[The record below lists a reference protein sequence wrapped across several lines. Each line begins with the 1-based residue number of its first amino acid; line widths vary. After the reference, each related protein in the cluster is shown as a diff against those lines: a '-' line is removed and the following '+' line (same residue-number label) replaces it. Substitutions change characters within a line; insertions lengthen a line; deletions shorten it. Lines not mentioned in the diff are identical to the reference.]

1 MALLS
6 SPLDAPVAALVLR
19 GGLADVLKSGLL
31 QFFEVFMFGLMQQQS
46 LLISSLIEF
55 ANRHHG
61 DGEVV
66 SRRVE
71 GDIHRY
77 TWADV
82 ANRSRQMANALD
94 GLKLAQGARIATLAW
109 NGYRHLELYFGV
121 SGSGRVLH
129 TLNPRLHPDQVV
141 WIANHAEDEI
151 LCFDMTFLPLV
162 QAVHAK
168 CTTIKHWVAMCD
180 QDKLP
185 TDSGIPNL
193 TSYETLIAG
202 HATHYT
208 WPQLDENT
216 ASSMCYTS
224 GTTGNPKAA
233 LYSHRS
239 TLLHAY
245 AAALPDV
252 MCISARDSILPVV
265 PMFHVNAWGIP
276 YSAAMTGAKLVF
288 PGPALDGKSIYELI
302 EAEKVTFAAGVPTVW
317 QMLLSQMKPN
327 ALNFS
332 SLKRTVIGGSACPPA
347 MIDAFRE
354 SYGVDVLHAWGMTEM
369 SPLGTLCT
377 LKNKHLDLPEEAQM
391 KLRLKQGRC
400 IFGVDMKIVNEAGES
415 LPHDGKTYGDL
426 LVKGPWIIREYYKQE
441 GPSPLLD
448 GWFPTGDV
456 ATIDED
462 GFMQITDRSKDV
474 IKSGGEWISSI
485 DIENIAMAHPEILMA
500 ACIGMPHPKWDER
513 PVVCVVKKPGAELS
527 AADLLKF
534 YEGKTA
540 KWQIPDD
547 VIFVDAI
554 PLGATGKMLKT
565 KLRTQ
570 LAEYKLPNL

>member
-1 MALLS
+1 ML
-6 SPLDAPVAALVLR
+6 
-19 GGLADVLKSGLL
+19 G
-31 QFFEVFMFGLMQQQS
+31 QMQQQP

-55 ANRHHG
+55 AERHHG

-82 ANRSRQMANALD
+82 ARRARQVANALD
-94 GLKLAQGARIATLAW
+94 QEKVPASARVATLAW

-121 SGSGRVLH
+121 SGSQRVLH
-129 TLNPRLHPDQVV
+129 TLNPRLHPDQIV
-141 WIANHAEDEI
+141 WIANHAEDTV
-151 LCFDMTFLPLV
+151 LCFDMTFLPIV
-162 QAVHAK
+162 QAVHAR
-168 CTTIKHWVAMCD
+168 CSTIKHWVALCD
-180 QDKLP
+180 ADKLP
-185 TDSGIPNL
+185 ADSGIPGL
-193 TSYETLIAG
+193 VSYESWIGAQSDR
-202 HATHYT
+202 YT
-208 WPQLDENT
+208 WPTFDENT

-239 TLLHAY
+239 TILHAY
-245 AAALPDV
+245 ASALPDS
-252 MCISARDSILPVV
+252 MGISARDAILPVV

-288 PGPALDGKSIYELI
+288 PGGALDGKSVYELI
-302 EAEKVTFAAGVPTVW
+302 EAEGVTFAAGVPTVW
-317 QMLLSQMKPN
+317 QMLLGHMKP
-327 ALNFS
+327 AGLKFS
-332 SLKRTVIGGSACPPA
+332 TLGRTVIGGSACPPA

-354 SYGVDVLHAWGMTEM
+354 DYGVDVLHAWGMTEL
-369 SPLGTLCT
+369 SPLGTVCT
-377 LKNKHLDLPEEAQM
+377 LKNKHLKMPAADQM
-391 KLRLKQGRC
+391 KIRMKQGRC
-400 IFGVDMKIVNEAGES
+400 IYGIDMKIVDSEGRA
-415 LPHDGKTYGDL
+415 LPHDGKAAGDL
-426 LVKGPWIIREYYKQE
+426 LVKGPWVIGSYFKQE
-441 GPSPLLD
+441 GGSPLVD

-456 ATIDED
+456 ATIDTD

-485 DIENIAMAHPEILMA
+485 DVENIAMAHPAVAMA
-500 ACIGMPHPKWDER
+500 ACVGIFHPKWDER
-513 PVVCVVKKPGAELS
+513 PIVCVVKKPGTEVSRDELL
-527 AADLLKF
+527 AF

-547 VIFVDAI
+547 VVFVEAI

-565 KLRTQ
+565 KLREQ
-570 LAEYKLPNL
+570 LKDYKLPGL